1 MNRPAV
7 NALLFLAVMV
17 LGAHFTAAAPRKKP
31 EPVPLAATGEKLQSE
46 YAAMLKSLQAKI
58 SGSVPEVSATEKEAF
73 LKAHAEEGP
82 QFTKVKPGSKQK
94 PQQKRD
100 TGMYKDFPRQKAT
113 LAKARLLL
121 RQLNGF
127 LGSDAVDPALV
138 KAAVISQATPRGL
151 AVYAQQ
157 GEAHKARI
165 DALLAD
171 HDLMKQMLVA
181 GGPAMG
187 HYGQAMEI
195 LQSIRAASK
204 QPQEGILE
212 RLALATALELAARE
226 TSDYR
231 RIDPL
236 KRYLA
241 YEKWYLAG
249 ELDPHFKDMT
259 TWECRYIINDYETEE
274 MLAWLRTMVNNYR
287 PDTVDT
293 EYVRSRYMAINSE
306 IPQTTPQYDEDITRL
321 QSIVCN
327 GGRCGPKATLGRATT
342 RAFGIP
348 TWGARVKAHTGMTY
362 WTPHGWTTALGV
374 AVTGSFWDKDHYN
387 MWSTFFRL
395 DQMARENPAEYSRV
409 LRCEWI
415 GDILGQER
423 VHGMK
428 SGTGGFW
435 HALALNQRRA
445 IASDAWPDCDG
456 KQVPWALDTFALT
469 KDFKRPAEEN
479 SPLVSVTRSDEDLR
493 IVASDTG
500 VITIPAAACVS
511 PTQSTGKILF
521 MKSRL
526 GGLQLHYK
534 RKGSPENFVYEIDV
548 PAAGNYQLSAKVVT
562 LGRNQSLQCTLNNS
576 EAVTDL
582 PLPYTIG
589 EWGESKPVT
598 VSLVKGKNT
607 LSFTRRVPEE
617 YGKHVWTRSGPEYG
631 GVSIRSFCLQP
642 GAGTASASR
651 VVDTAQKPDG
661 AK

>member
-1 MNRPAV
+1 MPINKTPMRTLLCLAAMALVATPA
-7 NALLFLAVMV
+7 
-17 LGAHFTAAAPRKKP
+17 HAAPKKQP
-31 EPVPLAATGEKLQSE
+31 EPEPLTATGEKLQSE
-46 YAAMLKSLQAKI
+46 YAAMLESLRSKI
-58 SGSVPEVSATEKEAF
+58 SGSVPEVSDAEKEVF
-73 LKAHAEEGP
+73 LKAHADEGP

-100 TGMYKDFPRQKAT
+100 TGIYKDFPRQKAT
-113 LAKARLLL
+113 LAKARPLL
-121 RQLNGF
+121 RQLDGF
-127 LGSDAVDPALV
+127 LGGDALDPVLV
-138 KAAVISQATPRGL
+138 KAALVSHATPRGL
-151 AVYAQQ
+151 AEYAQQ
-157 GEAHKARI
+157 SAVHKARI

-171 HDLMKQMLVA
+171 PDLMEQMLVA
-181 GGPAMG
+181 GGAMMG
-187 HYGQAMEI
+187 RYGQAMEI
-195 LQSIRAASK
+195 LQSIHTAGK
-204 QPQEGILE
+204 QPQEGILD

-226 TSDYR
+226 MSDYR
-231 RIDPL
+231 SIDPL

-293 EYVRSRYMAINSE
+293 EYVRDKYMAINGE

-321 QSIVCN
+321 QSVVCN

-374 AVTGSFWDKDHYN
+374 AVTGSFWDKDNYN

-395 DQMARENPAEYSRV
+395 DQMARENPAEYLKA

-423 VHGMK
+423 VQGMK

-445 IASDAWPDCDG
+445 IASDAWPDCDA

-479 SPLVSVTRSDEDLR
+479 SPLVSVTRSEEDLR
-493 IVASDTG
+493 IVAGDTG
-500 VITIPAAACVS
+500 TITIPAAACVS

-534 RKGSPENFVYEIDV
+534 RKGSPENFVYEVDA
-548 PAAGNYQLSAKVVT
+548 PAAGDYQLSAKVVT
-562 LGRNQSLQCTLNNS
+562 LGRDQSLQFTLNNS
-576 EAVTDL
+576 GTMTDL

-589 EWGESKPVT
+589 EWCESKPVT

-631 GVSIRSFCLQP
+631 GVSIRAFTLQKI
-642 GAGTASASR
+642 AR
-651 VVDTAQKPDG
+651 
-661 AK
+661 

>member
-1 MNRPAV
+1 MR
-7 NALLFLAVMV
+7 ALRFLAIIM
-17 LGAHFTAAAPRKKP
+17 LGAYESYAAPQKKS
-31 EPVPLAATGEKLQSE
+31 EPVPLTATGEKLESE
-46 YAAMLKSLQAKI
+46 YAAMLKSLQTKVSE
-58 SGSVPEVSATEKEAF
+58 SGPEVSTTEKEAF
-73 LKAHAEEGP
+73 LKAHTDEGP
-82 QFTKVKPGSKQK
+82 KFTTVKPGSKEK

-100 TGMYKDFPRQKAT
+100 TGIYKDFSRQKAT
-113 LAKARLLL
+113 LAKARPLL

-127 LGSDAVDPALV
+127 LGSDALDPVLV
-138 KAAVISQATPRGL
+138 KAAVIAQATPRGL

-157 GEAHKARI
+157 SAEHKNRI
-165 DALLAD
+165 DTLLVD
-171 HDLMKQMLVA
+171 HNLMREMLIA
-181 GGPAMG
+181 GGAMMG

-195 LQSIRAASK
+195 LQSIRTASK
-204 QPQEGILE
+204 ELQQGILA
-212 RLALATALELAARE
+212 RLAIATALELAARE

-231 RIDPL
+231 SIDPL

-249 ELDPHFKDMT
+249 ELDPQFKDMT

-274 MLAWLRTMVNNYR
+274 MLAWLRMTVNNYR

-293 EYVRSRYMAINSE
+293 EYVREKYMAINSE
-306 IPQTTPQYDEDITRL
+306 IPQTTPQYDDDASRL
-321 QSIVCN
+321 QSVVCN

-387 MWSTFFRL
+387 MWSTVFRL
-395 DQMARENPAEYSRV
+395 DQMARENPTEYLKA
-409 LRCEWI
+409 LRCEWL
-415 GDILGQER
+415 GDALGQER
-423 VHGMK
+423 IDGIK

-456 KQVPWALDTFALT
+456 KQIPWALDTFALI
-469 KDFKRPAEEN
+469 KDFNRAAEEN
-479 SPLVSVTRSDEDLR
+479 APLVSVTKSDEDRR
-493 IVASDTG
+493 IVAGDNGT
-500 VITIPAAACVS
+500 ITIPAAACVS

-534 RKGSPENFVYEIDV
+534 RKGSPEKFVYEV
-548 PAAGNYQLSAKVVT
+548 NAPAAGNYQLSAKVVT
-562 LGRNQSLQCTLNNS
+562 IGRDQSLQFNLNGS
-576 EAVTDL
+576 ESMIDL

-598 VSLVKGKNT
+598 ISLVKGKNT
-607 LSFTRRVPEE
+607 ISFTRRVPEE

-631 GVSIRSFCLQP
+631 GVSIRSFTLRN
-642 GAGTASASR
+642 TA
-651 VVDTAQKPDG
+651 P
-661 AK
+661 